1 MFGKYIHDDQTSPN
15 TKPDFR
21 LLDSECGTRQSTR
34 PEVYGF
40 KQRRIIGDEELAKEH
55 GPWAEH
61 AMSLL
66 STCLL
71 TTTTPSTVAP
81 TKTRWPAVRNLNQA
95 QQGFLH
101 PTPDR
106 ARGLPA
112 P

>member
-1 MFGKYIHDDQTSPN
+1 MIKRLQTQSQTFGFWTASVELQT
-15 TKPDFR
+15 
-21 LLDSECGTRQSTR
+21 TR
-34 PEVYGF
+34 PEVSGF

-61 AMSLL
+61 AMSFL

-81 TKTRWPAVRNLNQA
+81 TKTRWPAVRNLSQA

-106 ARGLPA
+106 GRGLPA